1 MRRVSVVGTTGSGK
15 TTFARALGAV
25 IGATHVELDGLF
37 WEAGWKMAELETF
50 RARVRSA
57 VANERWVADGNYRAA
72 GALELVWSRAD
83 TVVWLDY
90 PLGLTLTQL
99 LRRIIARIR
108 DGAELWPG
116 TGNRETVRNAFL
128 NRDPLLWFAMRT
140 HRGRR
145 RRLGEALARP
155 EFAHLTVHRFREP
168 REAARW
174 LEAQRK
180 LTASRIQV

>member
-1 MRRVSVVGTTGSGK
+1 VRRVSVIGTTGSGK
-15 TTFARALGAV
+15 TTFARALGEL
-25 IGATHVELDGLF
+25 IGAAHVELDGLF

-50 RARVRSA
+50 LARIRSGISG
-57 VANERWVADGNYRAA
+57 ERWVADGNYRAA

-90 PLGLTLTQL
+90 PLPLVL
-99 LRRIIARIR
+99 LRLLQRIVARIR

-128 NRDPLLWFAMRT
+128 TRDPLLWFALRT

-145 RRLGEALARP
+145 RRLAEALARP
-155 EFAHLTVHRFREP
+155 EFAHLAVHCFREP
-168 REAARW
+168 REAERW
-174 LEAQRK
+174 LESQRA
-180 LTASRIQV
+180 LVASRL